1 MRSRFTTRL
10 LGLLALALIAAPRPA
25 NALLNIDGTR
35 NQVFVFGNA
44 ALAYDSNLFASAD
57 GGGDYIYGASVGVE
71 LKRRAGII
79 SVNASATFDYQK
91 YAEFTDQ
98 SGWNPSF
105 YLELN
110 KTVGRTTGAFT
121 LNAVRSSRADSAV
134 NLRTQTWNFPLGL
147 NIKYPVNDKFYV
159 TSASGYLRRSY
170 SDSAAGLLTYTDYS
184 QAFDL
189 FYVYT
194 SKLDLLGGYRLRVGN
209 TTLGT
214 TTDQAF
220 TVGVANGI
228 LPKVNGTLRVGF
240 QIRHSDL
247 TGDTYTQLTS
257 TAGLTWTAT
266 RKFTANLSVS
276 RDFQTTAIGGNV
288 DTLSALLRGVYQYT
302 RQFSMDA
309 SIGGGR
315 NLFLGG
321 TPRTD
326 TFFSWDVGARYRMSE
341 HLDVGASY
349 NYLKNWSTVSRSDFE
364 RSGYSVNVSSRY

>member
-1 MRSRFTTRL
+1 LRSRFTTRL
-10 LGLLALALIAAPRPA
+10 VGLLTLALLASPRPA

-44 ALAYDSNLFASAD
+44 AVSYDSNLFASAG
-57 GGGDYIYGASVGVE
+57 GGGDYIYGATVGVE

-79 SVNASATFDYQK
+79 AVNATATFDYQK

-105 YLELN
+105 FLELN
-110 KTVGRTTGAFT
+110 KTTGRTTGAFT
-121 LNAVRSSRADSAV
+121 INAVRSSRADSAV
-134 NLRTQTWNFPLGL
+134 NLRTQTWNFPLGF
-147 NIKYPVNDKFYV
+147 NVKYPVNDKFYV
-159 TSASGYLRRSY
+159 TSGTGYLRRSY
-170 SDSAAGLLTYTDYS
+170 SDSGAGLLSYTDYS
-184 QAFDL
+184 QAFDV

-209 TTLGT
+209 TSLGT

-220 TVGVANGI
+220 TIGLANGI
-228 LPKVNGTLRVGF
+228 LPKVNGTLRVGY
-240 QIRHSDL
+240 QIRHSDN
-247 TGDTYTQLTS
+247 TGDTYHQFTT

-276 RDFQTTAIGGNV
+276 RDFQTTAVGGNV
-288 DTLSALLRGVYQYT
+288 DSLSALLRGVYQYS
-302 RQFSMDA
+302 RQFSIDG
-309 SIGGGR
+309 SIGAGR
-315 NLFLGG
+315 NLFLSG

-326 TFFSWDVGARYRMSE
+326 TFFSWDAGAKYRWNE
-341 HLDVGASY
+341 HFEIGASY